1 MGKKRQRDDAE
12 GAAEGTVQGRAKTES
27 KRTHAENQERAYI
40 AASRRSDRSIE
51 ARVQSANMAS
61 SIHKKRTGRGL
72 RITAEIVAKEEM
84 YEEEE
89 DPVPSRFRASSTA
102 LMTGN
107 AAFNYRANAS
117 ITVHMAMASAA
128 HEREQEVNAAFASAF
143 GNPAS
148 LARRMGNPGCY
159 PPLMGTPQ
167 GPNTVPVAAGQQAIH
182 QHAGMPPQSPGYAG
196 MYRRGTRPV
205 SPGIPSHYQQPL
217 SRPVNPASV
226 NPASDPLYSP
236 SPAPPPAYS
245 PPAYSPLA
253 YSPIVPVDPT
263 LSTATLAPPPS
274 SFTSELPSEV
284 RRMAAL
290 SLNDPMTSAYLGG
303 NPRDLANNTNAQ
315 HRCNKPLPSV
325 ERPPQDQ
332 LFTFSSLS
340 TYDPSFT
347 FEMGLGQQVQ
357 GGSRIGTP
365 GGGPGGES
373 WDAFLDQDLIQ
384 EWDNSQELDGSSQQ
398 WTCSP
403 YIS

>member
-1 MGKKRQRDDAE
+1 
-12 GAAEGTVQGRAKTES
+12 
-27 KRTHAENQERAYI
+27 
-40 AASRRSDRSIE
+40 
-51 ARVQSANMAS
+51 MAS
-61 SIHKKRTGRGL
+61 SIHKKRTGRAL

-89 DPVPSRFRASSTA
+89 DPVPSRFRAPNSA

-107 AAFNYRANAS
+107 AAFNYRADAS
-117 ITVHMAMASAA
+117 ITVRMAMATAA
-128 HEREQEVNAAFASAF
+128 HDREKEINAAFASTF

-159 PPLMGTPQ
+159 APLMGTPH
-167 GPNTVPVAAGQQAIH
+167 GPNMAPVAAGQQAIH
-182 QHAGMPPQSPGYAG
+182 QHAGMPPQSPGCAG

-205 SPGIPSHYQQPL
+205 SPGIPSHYQQPR

-226 NPASDPLYSP
+226 NLASDPLYM
-236 SPAPPPAYS
+236 
-245 PPAYSPLA
+245 
-253 YSPIVPVDPT
+253 PVDPA
-263 LSTATLAPPPS
+263 LSTATRAPPPS

-290 SLNDPMTSAYLGG
+290 SLHDPMTPAYLGG
-303 NPRDLANNTNAQ
+303 NPRDLANNTNGQ
-315 HRCNKPLPSV
+315 HPCNKLLPSV

-347 FEMGLGQQVQ
+347 FDMGLGQQVQ

-365 GGGPGGES
+365 GGGPGGDS
-373 WDAFLDQDLIQ
+373 WDAFLDQGLIQ
-384 EWDNSQELDGSSQQ
+384 EWDNNQELDGSQQ
-398 WTCSP
+398 WTYSP
-403 YIS
+403 YLP